1 MKTWELNST
10 GQLPEA
16 VRSGRI
22 RRKRLFPM
30 RNLIDSRFPGRRLS
44 GFRLLWK
51 MGSGAVAFGR
61 EEARRGVRDNGRPPS
76 PRGPILRLDPQA
88 SDESADYIKGWRT

>member
-1 MKTWELNST
+1 
-10 GQLPEA
+10 
-16 VRSGRI
+16 
-22 RRKRLFPM
+22 
-30 RNLIDSRFPGRRLS
+30 
-44 GFRLLWK
+44 